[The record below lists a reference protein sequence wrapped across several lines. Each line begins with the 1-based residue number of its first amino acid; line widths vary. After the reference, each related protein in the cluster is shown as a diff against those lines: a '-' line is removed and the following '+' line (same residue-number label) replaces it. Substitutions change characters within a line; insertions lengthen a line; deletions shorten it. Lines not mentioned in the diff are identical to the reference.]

1 MAAQTVHSLRLSHPG
16 MVLTAAIPFR
26 GQAGRFKPHDRRCY
40 DELIEKAD
48 EVIVLSEH
56 YYPRCFLDR
65 DEFMVCNAA
74 QIIAYYDGRERGG
87 TYYTIRKARE
97 MGISVTNLY

>member
-1 MAAQTVHSLRLSHPG
+1 MNCTPKVRQKTFGVQFKSNRHGLIRNFISGFATGIDLIASQTVQSLKLSHPL

-48 EVIVLSEH
+48 EVILLS
-56 YYPRCFLDR
+56 
-65 DEFMVCNAA
+65 
-74 QIIAYYDGRERGG
+74 
-87 TYYTIRKARE
+87 
-97 MGISVTNLY
+97 

>member
-1 MAAQTVHSLRLSHPG
+1 MAAQTVQSLKLSHPG
-16 MVLTAAIPFR
+16 MVLTAAIPFI
-26 GQAGRFKPHDRRCY
+26 GQADMYKPYDRRCY

-65 DEFMVCNAA
+65 DEFMVCNAT
-74 QIIAYYDGRERGG
+74 QIIAYYDGRESGG
-87 TYYTIRKARE
+87 TYYTIKKARE
-97 MGISVTNLY
+97 LGISVTNLY